1 VTVRAPVA
9 RYTSWN
15 ELTPRHAP
23 VLDDAARAS
32 FFRSVPWFKA
42 LAATSLDPGDTVALY
57 VAGQPPALILPLRRP
72 PRRLSRPSVLS
83 SLANFYSCDFA
94 PLARADA
101 AGADHVAAVARS
113 LLGEKPRI
121 DVVNLTS
128 LPAETDALRDAAQG
142 FADAGWWVQ
151 RYFHFA
157 TWYERTAGITA
168 ADYLAARPPALRN
181 TVRRKASALRKA
193 NDARI
198 EVLGGGPAL
207 VDAALDT
214 AIAAYEHVYRASWK
228 VREPYPAFAASFIR
242 AAAELGC
249 LRLGLVHIGELPV
262 AAQIWIVWRGHAT
275 LCKLAHDE
283 RVAARSVGSVLTW
296 RMIEHV
302 LDVDRVD
309 EIDFGRGDDPFK
321 RLWMSERR
329 EHWGLLAFNPSTPF
343 GLLTAARH
351 LGGRRVARFA
361 RRWLPVNRAR
371 P

>member
-1 VTVRAPVA
+1 VTVRAPVT

-15 ELTPRHAP
+15 ELTARHAP

-32 FFRSVPWFKA
+32 FFRSVPWFQA
-42 LAATSLDPGDTVALY
+42 LAATSLDPGDTVELY

-72 PRRLSRPSVLS
+72 PARATRPRMLT

-94 PLARADA
+94 PLARAGI
-101 AGADHVAAVARS
+101 AGADHVAAVARA
-113 LLGEKPRI
+113 LLAQKPRI

-128 LPAETDALRDAAQG
+128 LPDASAAFADVAAG

-157 TWYERTAGITA
+157 TWYERTEGLAA

-193 NDARI
+193 NDARVA
-198 EVLGGGPAL
+198 VLAGGPPL
-207 VDAALDT
+207 EGAALDA
-214 AIAAYEHVYRASWK
+214 AIAAYEHVYQVSWK
-228 VREPYPAFAASFIR
+228 VREPYPAFAAAFIR
-242 AAAELGC
+242 TAAALGC

-283 RVAARSVGSVLTW
+283 RVAARSS
-296 RMIEHV
+296 
-302 LDVDRVD
+302 DRC
-309 EIDFGRGDDPFK
+309 
-321 RLWMSERR
+321 
-329 EHWGLLAFNPSTPF
+329 
-343 GLLTAARH
+343 
-351 LGGRRVARFA
+351 
-361 RRWLPVNRAR
+361 
-371 P
+371 